1 MRQPPTH
8 VAPLVRWSRSWD
20 IFAKLDK
27 SSAIGGATSKMTTHT
42 HADSHLSTPHGVA
55 QPFYFE
61 SGEGHLFGWLHRPS
75 NPRKSDVGVVICSPY
90 GYESICAHR
99 SVREFAEAITAI
111 GIPALR
117 FDYRST
123 GDSSEIDENAD
134 HVTLWSQDVV
144 AAIHEMR
151 ARTGVERICLL
162 GIRLGAL
169 LASLAAAECRTV
181 ESLILIG
188 PVVNGRRFVRE
199 LRTTQL
205 AGLAMAATASAPD
218 ADSPAALTKPKTLEA
233 GGFSFS
239 EATLQSLG
247 RVDLLTTAVPTVRSI
262 LVIDND
268 KLLSAKRWVESL
280 SNSGIEVDYRALPG
294 LIEMVLTAPQFAAV
308 PVAMIDAARD
318 WVSSMA
324 ERVDADRAAAAPP
337 ANRRTTL
344 DESSASPMLLAGD
357 EHSPEAFVAE
367 RPVLI
372 STEVT
377 LFGIVTEPRSDEKRR
392 RAVILLNAAA
402 DFHIGAS
409 RMYVSLA
416 RRWARRGYFVLRLD
430 FAGIGDSA
438 TRPGKADD
446 EVFPEEALDDIR
458 SAIEFMRSRYDIAD
472 MTLTGLC
479 SGAYHALRAA
489 AAGLRVNRIL
499 MVNPQNYFW
508 KKGMTLEQ
516 VQLVEVAYN
525 PGLYRQ
531 RLLSLQAWTRIFKG
545 QVNVWRIGVIYLQ
558 RILLEG
564 EAVVRNLARLTHI
577 HLPNDLGRDLEKIV
591 SNRVRIT
598 FLFARGEP
606 GIELLRLQA
615 GSTVSRLGELCRVR
629 LVESGDHIF
638 SQRKPRSMMEDILS
652 EELFAGGGERA
663 PILKAQSPP
672 ALQRVSAK

>member
-8 VAPLVRWSRSWD
+8 VAPLVRWSPSWD
-20 IFAKLDK
+20 IFAKLCK
-27 SSAIGGATSKMTTHT
+27 SSAIGGATSKMTTRT
-42 HADSHLSTPHGVA
+42 HADSHLSTPHGKA
-55 QPFYFE
+55 DPFYFK
-61 SGEGHLFGWLHRPS
+61 SGEGHLFAWLHRPS
-75 NPRKSDVGVVICSPY
+75 TPRKSDVGVVICSPY

-99 SVREFAEAITAI
+99 SVREFADAITAV

-123 GDSSEIDENAD
+123 GDSSEIDESAD
-134 HVTLWSQDVV
+134 HVTLWSQDVI
-144 AAIHEMR
+144 AAIREMQS
-151 ARTGVERICLL
+151 RTGVKRICLL

-169 LASLAAAECRTV
+169 LASLAAAECCAV
-181 ESLILIG
+181 ESLVLIG

-205 AGLAMAATASAPD
+205 AGLAMSAAASDPDIDASA
-218 ADSPAALTKPKTLEA
+218 ASTKPKMLEA
-233 GGFSFS
+233 GGFLFS

-247 RVDLLTTAVPTVRSI
+247 RVDLLTAAVPAVRSM

-268 KLLSAKRWVESL
+268 KLPSAKRWVESL
-280 SNSGIEVDYRALPG
+280 SNSGIEVDYRAMPG
-294 LIEMVLTAPQFAAV
+294 LIEMVLTAPQFAVV
-308 PVAMIDAARD
+308 PVAMIGAARV
-318 WVSSMA
+318 WLTSMA
-324 ERVDADRAAAAPP
+324 ERIGADPPVAAP
-337 ANRRTTL
+337 
-344 DESSASPMLLAGD
+344 SAYSTPNEFSNSPMLLAGD
-357 EHSPEAFVAE
+357 EHSPRALIAE

-372 STEVT
+372 STDVT
-377 LFGIVTEPRSDEKRR
+377 LFGVVTEPRSDEKRR
-392 RAVILLNAAA
+392 RAVILLNAGA

-438 TRPGKADD
+438 TRPGRAAD

-458 SAIEFMRSRYDIAD
+458 CAIEFLRSQYGIAD
-472 MTLTGLC
+472 MTLAGLC

-489 AAGLRVNRIL
+489 VAGLQVNRIL

-516 VQLVEVAYN
+516 VQLVEVAHN

-531 RLLSLQAWTRIFKG
+531 RLLSLQAWSRIFKG
-545 QVNVWRIGVIYLQ
+545 QVNIRRIGVIYFQ
-558 RILLEG
+558 RLLLTVEDL
-564 EAVVRNLARLTHI
+564 VRRVARSAHI
-577 HLPNDLGRDLEKIV
+577 VLPGDLGRDLEKIV
-591 SNRVRIT
+591 ANRIRMT
-598 FLFARGEP
+598 FVFARGEP

-615 GSTVSRLGELCRVR
+615 GSTVSRLGNLCRVR

-638 SQRKPRSMMEDILS
+638 SQREPRSMMEDILS
-652 EELFAGGGERA
+652 EELFAPAGERSA
-663 PILKAQSPP
+663 SLEAQSPR
-672 ALQRVSAK
+672 ALREVSAK